1 MKLPWLLSR
10 RRLVLLLLAA
20 LLLSA
25 GCAALDEQQRRWIF
39 QPSKV
44 SWGGGVAAEGIADV
58 WIAFN
63 AEGTPV
69 RLHGLWLPQERAEAP
84 TLLYLH
90 GARWDVR
97 SSASRM
103 RRLHALGF
111 SVLGIDYRGFG
122 QSTDALPSEDSA
134 QQDAQAAWA
143 WLRQRQP
150 GATPYVYGH
159 SLGSTIAVRLAAE
172 TTPAPAGLLLEG
184 AFTSIPDLVGTFKY
198 GWLPLG
204 PLISQRFDA
213 GARIAQLQMPLL
225 VVHGAED
232 QLVPPAL
239 GRALFDRAAAAK
251 KQFVLVEGGSHHS
264 ASGTGLDAVRQA
276 VQALFGLPAA
286 TP

>member
-1 MKLPWLLSR
+1 MKRLWFLPRRWLL
-10 RRLVLLLLAA
+10 LLPLAA

-44 SWGGGVAAEGIADV
+44 SWGGGVAAEGIDEV
-58 WIAFN
+58 WIDFS
-63 AEGTPV
+63 AEGAPV
-69 RLHGLWLPQERAEAP
+69 RLHGLWLPQERADAP

-143 WLRQRQP
+143 WLRQRAPQ
-150 GATPYVYGH
+150 AQPYVYGH

-172 TTPAPAGLLLEG
+172 ATPAPAGLLLEG

-213 GARIAQLQMPLL
+213 GARIGQLQMPLL

-232 QLVPPAL
+232 QLVPADL
-239 GRALFDRAAAAK
+239 GRALFDRAGAPR
-251 KQFVLVEGGSHHS
+251 KQFVLVAGGSHHS
-264 ASGTGLDAVRQA
+264 ASGTGMAEVRQA